1 MVNDKN
7 QPIRFI
13 EHHPADGTTPCYGPS
28 LEALQ
33 IEMPCTKSRNHSGQ
47 TTSPTMNSRLLGEK
61 ANLQEKNESTTNK
74 SCSNRICKSLL
85 PECKCQFHSAFS
97 RDILS
102 ASTRRAKGFSFAPT
116 FEQIRCNDGHIDT
129 QLWPHQ
135 TSWIFL
141 WRALSA
147 SSGWGPVEYQ
157 PRKNHLLYGYVF
169 GLVGSWSKVINRTQ
183 RVLPMPST
191 EEPSKKF
198 ISWKNL
204 QGRLVIFRYSI
215 SHFSSWQP
223 SLNHFKTC
231 LQILGKPLLE
241 EFQIQWPLDGAILKE
256 NAGKGCF
263 WGSVLWPPDSTQTS
277 SKELCTSTRLN
288 PGTSHLFGSLQ
299 NQDPEVYIN
308 SCCQKTS
315 DTPNIQGHDL
325 PSCAPSKAPSTC
337 SDLR

>member
-1 MVNDKN
+1 MAQLHATGLHWKLF
-7 QPIRFI
+7 RLR
-13 EHHPADGTTPCYGPS
+13 C
-28 LEALQ
+28 L
-33 IEMPCTKSRNHSGQ
+33 CTKSRNHSGQ

-169 GLVGSWSKVINRTQ
+169 GLVGSWSKVVNRTQ

-215 SHFSSWQP
+215 SPF
-223 SLNHFKTC
+223 F
-231 LQILGKPLLE
+231 LLT
-241 EFQIQWPLDGAILKE
+241 AIVE
-256 NAGKGCF
+256 
-263 WGSVLWPPDSTQTS
+263 
-277 SKELCTSTRLN
+277 
-288 PGTSHLFGSLQ
+288 SLQ
-299 NQDPEVYIN
+299 NLPPNTGKAAAGRIPDPMTFGRSN
-308 SCCQKTS
+308 SQRECGKRMLLRLRPLASRFYTNKAQR
-315 DTPNIQGHDL
+315 
-325 PSCAPSKAPSTC
+325 SCARPPAWTQGRPIFLEAFRIKILKST
-337 SDLR
+337 